1 MVKSIHRRKS
11 EVIMG
16 TKEDKAREAIKA
28 KYGSVPKMA
37 EATGIPKT
45 TIYHALDRGLDNT
58 TTRVRTQIEYA
69 LIDLHSIDD
78 NETDEQLTDDEREL
92 LTYYRQLST
101 KGKHAVLAGLRDF
114 VNVQ

>member
-1 MVKSIHRRKS
+1 
-11 EVIMG
+11 MG

-69 LIDLHSIDD
+69 LIDLPSVDE
-78 NETDEQLTDDEREL
+78 NETKDEITNDEREL
-92 LTYYRQLST
+92 LTYYRALSA
-101 KGKHAVLAGLRDF
+101 KGKHAVLAGLKDF
-114 VNVQ
+114 AEQQ